1 MTAYLLILL
10 WLWITGLSV
19 SVSNMTLYDQVF
31 KNVHHVEAPG
41 SGFWWLADLASL
53 AGINAKASILTSC
66 QADLYKG

>member
-1 MTAYLLILL
+1 
-10 WLWITGLSV
+10 
-19 SVSNMTLYDQVF
+19 MTLYDQVF